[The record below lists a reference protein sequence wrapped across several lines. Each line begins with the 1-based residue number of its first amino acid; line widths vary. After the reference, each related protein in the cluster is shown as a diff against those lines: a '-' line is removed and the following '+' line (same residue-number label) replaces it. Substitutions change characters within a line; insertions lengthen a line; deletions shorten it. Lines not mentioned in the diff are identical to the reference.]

1 MTDAKRFAEVAYSY
15 GCLYWTPA
23 MFAMIQNDLMTHLL
37 WVCVFL
43 SSGMLEKRVYHI
55 PLALGAPL
63 HNFCAKG
70 RLYPAEAQEGWKLS
84 NPPTGPAQRVLWEL
98 QDLTQCGLLMTNS
111 KEANILIYYSGD
123 CQRAL
128 QEPDQPE
135 LNFNRSW
142 KCP

>member
-1 MTDAKRFAEVAYSY
+1 
-15 GCLYWTPA
+15 

-37 WVCVFL
+37 RVYAFL
-43 SSGMLEKRVYHI
+43 SSRILEKRVYHT
-55 PLALGAPL
+55 PLALRVPL
-63 HNFCAKG
+63 HNFSAKG
-70 RLYPAEAQEGWKLS
+70 RFCPTEAGERGREGGKLS

-98 QDLTQCGLLMTNS
+98 QELKQHGLLMTTR

-123 CQRAL
+123 FWRAL
-128 QEPDQPE
+128 EEPDQPE